1 MTPKERRRLY
11 RLHSF
16 ERGAWNSGRR
26 LVCGVDEVGRGPL
39 AGPVVACAVVTDRPF
54 YIEFLDDSKAT
65 TELRRSALADIIR
78 SRAVSYSLGW
88 ATPLE
93 IDRLNI
99 LGASKLAMCRAI
111 GGLAVAPDLV
121 FVDAVRIPQCP
132 FPQEPI
138 IDGDAKSAVI
148 AAASIV
154 AKVFR
159 DFWMDQYHVQYPEY
173 GFAQNKGYATLE
185 HLTAISRHGPSPIH
199 RRTYAPVLQPSF
211 DFLLDGA
218 AL

>member
-1 MTPKERRRLY
+1 
-11 RLHSF
+11 
-16 ERGAWNSGRR
+16 

-39 AGPVVACAVVTDRPF
+39 AGPVVACAVVTDRPL
-54 YIEFLDDSKAT
+54 YLEFLDDSKT
-65 TELRRSALADIIR
+65 VTELRRRALADAIR
-78 SRAVSYSLGW
+78 SQAISFSLGW
-88 ATPLE
+88 ANPQE

-99 LGASKLAMCRAI
+99 LGASKLAMGRAL
-111 GGLAVAPDLV
+111 GGLAVSPDHV

-132 FPQEPI
+132 FPQEAI

-148 AAASIV
+148 AAASVV

-159 DFWMDQYHVQYPEY
+159 DLWMDQYAALYPEY
-173 GFAQNKGYATLE
+173 GFDQNKGYATVD
-185 HLTAISRHGPSPIH
+185 HLSALARHGPSPVH

-211 DFLLDGA
+211 DFLLDSS

>member
-1 MTPKERRRLY
+1 
-11 RLHSF
+11 
-16 ERGAWNSGRR
+16 
-26 LVCGVDEVGRGPL
+26 
-39 AGPVVACAVVTDRPF
+39 VVACAVVTDRPL
-54 YIEFLDDSKAT
+54 YIEHLDDSKT
-65 TELRRSALADIIR
+65 VTELRRGVVAEAIRATASAF
-78 SRAVSYSLGW
+78 SLGW
-88 ATPLE
+88 ASPDE

-99 LGASKLAMCRAI
+99 LAASKLAMSRALA
-111 GGLAVAPDLV
+111 GLSLTPDHV
-121 FVDAVRIPQCP
+121 FVDAVRIPQCAIR
-132 FPQEPI
+132 QEPI

-159 DFWMDQYHVQYPEY
+159 DLWMDQCHTLYPMY
-173 GFAQNKGYATLE
+173 GFDQNKGYATHE
-185 HLTAISRHGPSPIH
+185 HLTALNRHGPSPIH